1 MSKKHMLE
9 SKKST
14 SKKYRFGI
22 VSYDVMSDPE
32 LSSRAK
38 GLYALLCCYA
48 DKDRKC
54 YPSKSRL
61 ADELNVSYKTL
72 KRYLK
77 ELYSK
82 KLIKREGKWIVLN

>member
-1 MSKKHMLE
+1 MLE
-9 SKKST
+9 SRKST

-48 DKDRKC
+48 DKNRQC

-82 KLIKREGKWIVLN
+82 KLIKREGKWIILN

>member
-1 MSKKHMLE
+1 MKE
-9 SKKST
+9 SKKNT
-14 SKKYRFGI
+14 SKYRFGI
-22 VSYDVMSDPE
+22 VSYDIMSDPE

-48 DKDRKC
+48 NKQRQC
-54 YPSKSRL
+54 YPTKSRL

-77 ELYSK
+77 ELYDK
-82 KLIKREGKWIVLN
+82 KIIQRDGIKITVK

>member
-1 MSKKHMLE
+1 MLE
-9 SKKST
+9 SKRST

-48 DKDRKC
+48 DKNRQC

>member
-1 MSKKHMLE
+1 LA
-9 SKKST
+9 
-14 SKKYRFGI
+14 KYRFGI
-22 VSYDVMSDPE
+22 VSYDVMSNPE

-48 DKDRKC
+48 DKNRQC
-54 YPSKSRL
+54 YPTKSRL

-77 ELYSK
+77 ELYDHK
-82 KLIKREGKWIVLN
+82 IIKRKGIMITLK